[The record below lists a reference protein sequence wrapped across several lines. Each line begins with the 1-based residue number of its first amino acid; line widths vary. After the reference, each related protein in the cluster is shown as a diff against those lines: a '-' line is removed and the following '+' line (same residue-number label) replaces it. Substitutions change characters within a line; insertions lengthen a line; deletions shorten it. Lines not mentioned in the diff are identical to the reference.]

1 MLSHPLSITHQ
12 HTIMMAHGTKIIT
25 LLLALLLAAA
35 GAAASP
41 GVEDVEAA
49 GAADV
54 DMAWQQAHQASM
66 LPPAGTPACWGK
78 KQAARRAAARRG
90 V

>member
-1 MLSHPLSITHQ
+1 
-12 HTIMMAHGTKIIT
+12 MMAHGTKIIT
-25 LLLALLLAAA
+25 LLALLLATA
-35 GAAASP
+35 GAASS
-41 GVEDVEAA
+41 GVDMVEAA